1 MDCKCNKFKECKI
14 ILITLILSLVISLL
28 ISLLICIRYSTNNKT
43 LNVLTAIAVKDDNTR
58 NWDNYYKI

>member
-14 ILITLILSLVISLL
+14 ILITLIILLL
-28 ISLLICIRYSTNNKT
+28 ISLLIMIIYSTNNKT

-58 NWDNYYKI
+58 NWNNYYKI

>member
-14 ILITLILSLVISLL
+14 ILITLIIILL
-28 ISLLICIRYSTNNKT
+28 ISLLIMIIYSTNNKT

-58 NWDNYYKI
+58 NWNNYYKI